1 MFPRSFVLVGVRT
14 VFCSVAILILFIV
27 KHVSVKRKKIPE
39 VLLARGREGGEAR
52 GGPGSLREQVHHLGL
67 AARDACSGTDEASH

>member
-14 VFCSVAILILFIV
+14 VFCSLAILILFIV

-52 GGPGSLREQVHHLGL
+52 GGPGLLQEQVYHLGL
-67 AARDACSGTDEASH
+67 AARDACAGTDEASY